1 MDWPVRAA
9 ESEPDRALSGAM
21 RLVLVQVVA
30 TQFLRLEPVS
40 DGG

>member
-1 MDWPVRAA
+1 MRAA
-9 ESEPDRALSGAM
+9 ESEPDWVLSGAM
-21 RLVLVQVVA
+21 RLVLVQVVV